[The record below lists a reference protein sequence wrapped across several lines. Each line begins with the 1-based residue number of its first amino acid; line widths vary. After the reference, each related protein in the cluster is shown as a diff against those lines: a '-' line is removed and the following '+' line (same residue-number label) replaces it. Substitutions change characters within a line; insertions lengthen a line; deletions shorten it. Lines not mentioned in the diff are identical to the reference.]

1 LLMPA
6 QIAYMKINCKDN
18 LLSLAVEL
26 TVHWFSRE
34 RNRFGGTL
42 VIGQGAQLPAMFQ
55 LQILGRDLVER
66 GILFGGE
73 SRKSKSARI
82 S

>member
-1 LLMPA
+1 
-6 QIAYMKINCKDN
+6 
-18 LLSLAVEL
+18 V
-26 TVHWFSRE
+26 
-34 RNRFGGTL
+34 
-42 VIGQGAQLPAMFQ
+42 PAMFQ